1 MGRVHDDGLTQRN
14 AAVDADDGALLPRA
28 VRRWVIGGV
37 IAVMALAGYLFAVR
51 GTAILFDLKDAVS
64 AFCF

>member
-1 MGRVHDDGLTQRN
+1 MRRVHDDRLTQRN
-14 AAVDADDGALLPRA
+14 AEVDDGALLPRA
-28 VRRWVIGGV
+28 VRRWVIGFV
-37 IAVMALAGYLFAVR
+37 FAVMALAGYLFAVR